1 MKRTGSKNNC
11 SITVNEKKNL
21 KGTCSENNFAFE
33 AAQPGPPLPPTHPPP
48 TYPPPAAL
56 PPPPLPTWHPAY
68 SLSVPA
74 TEYTPSVISD
84 IAHSSVISDNA
95 PSSDSWQDIA
105 PSSSSDTF
113 LEEQV
118 AKNKHL
124 KRTGGEKSF
133 KGTGSEN
140 NEKEQVVNKL

>member
-1 MKRTGSKNNC
+1 M
-11 SITVNEKKNL
+11 
-21 KGTCSENNFAFE
+21 
-33 AAQPGPPLPPTHPPP
+33 
-48 TYPPPAAL
+48 
-56 PPPPLPTWHPAY
+56 
-68 SLSVPA
+68 PA

-84 IAHSSVISDNA
+84 IAHSSVISDKP
-95 PSSDSWQDIA
+95 PSKDSWQDIA
-105 PSSSSDTF
+105 PSSSSETF